1 VPPRLGRLL
10 FKLNL
15 NTMNLKLKNRLFW
28 IGAAVLILPALV
40 QAYLLMPFPG
50 SQDLEAI
57 KVTYFLEKII
67 LPSRIIGLLLLIVP
81 VWAYITKGTVK
92 QRIWLGVI
100 VLVSAGLYYF
110 TDVEYRAEEM
120 FKEPEKVQFAGQK
133 DNQVPDS
140 LLVMTVINGGV
151 AKAYPV
157 QYVGYHHKIQDKV
170 GDKPVLVTYCTM
182 CRTGLVFSPIV
193 DGKLQTFRLVGA
205 RHYNAVIEDSET
217 KSWWYQATGDAVV
230 GEQAGKHLD
239 IIPSEQIT
247 LKSFFEKY
255 PDGLVFQPDKTFK
268 EEYDVLKT
276 YDRRERKDV
285 DSLTNPNKVWDKSWV
300 VGVSIDGKNK
310 AYIWKNLV
318 KITTLNDKV
327 GNTPL
332 VIAIEPDNH
341 SYHVFTRTVDD
352 KILNFVP
359 DAAGIRDKET
369 HSLWNW
375 QGECVEGEL
384 KGKTLTKIYARQEYI
399 RAWKQFHQPT
409 EIWP

>member
-1 VPPRLGRLL
+1 
-10 FKLNL
+10 
-15 NTMNLKLKNRLFW
+15 MNLTLKNRLFW
-28 IGAAVLILPALV
+28 IGAVVFILPALV

-57 KVTYFLEKII
+57 KITYFLEKII

-81 VWAYITKGTVK
+81 VWSFLTNGTIK
-92 QRIWLGVI
+92 QKVWLGVVALI
-100 VLVSAGLYYF
+100 SIGLFYF
-110 TDVEYRAEEM
+110 TDVAYRAQEM
-120 FKEPEKVQFAGQK
+120 FKEPVKIQFAGKK

-140 LLVMTVINGGV
+140 LLVMTVVNGSV
-151 AKAYPV
+151 AKAYPI
-157 QYVGYHHKIQDKV
+157 QYVGYHHKIQDNV
-170 GDKPVLVTYCTM
+170 AGKPVLVTYCTM
-182 CRTGLVFSPIV
+182 CRTGLVFSPVV

-205 RHYNAVIEDSET
+205 RHYNAVIEDSDT
-217 KSWWYQATGDAVV
+217 RSWWYQATGEAVA
-230 GEQAGKHLD
+230 GKQTGKHLD

-247 LKSFFEKY
+247 LKAFFERY
-255 PDGLVFQPDKTFK
+255 PEGLVFQPDNTFK
-268 EEYDVLKT
+268 EGYEVLKT
-276 YDRRERKDV
+276 YDRREKKDE
-285 DSLTNPNKVWDKSWV
+285 DSLTNPGKVWDKSWV
-300 VGVSIDGKNK
+300 VGISADGKNK

-318 KITTLNDKV
+318 NVTTLNDKV

-332 VIAIEPDNH
+332 VIAIEADNY
-341 SYHVFTRTVDD
+341 SFHVFTRTVEG

-375 QGECVEGEL
+375 QGECTEGEW
-384 KGKTLTKIYARQEYI
+384 KGKKLTKIYARQEYL